1 MCINMLGTAAN
12 CRLSFN
18 NCDRYSGFS
27 VSAGSVWVAGGDV
40 LQKSKDKIRLESIK
54 MSVSL
59 SMTQLAAYLWEE
71 TDSLDHESG

>member
-27 VSAGSVWVAGGDV
+27 VIAGSVWVAGGDV
-40 LQKSKDKIRLESIK
+40 LQKSKDKIKFEN
-54 MSVSL
+54 
-59 SMTQLAAYLWEE
+59 
-71 TDSLDHESG
+71 